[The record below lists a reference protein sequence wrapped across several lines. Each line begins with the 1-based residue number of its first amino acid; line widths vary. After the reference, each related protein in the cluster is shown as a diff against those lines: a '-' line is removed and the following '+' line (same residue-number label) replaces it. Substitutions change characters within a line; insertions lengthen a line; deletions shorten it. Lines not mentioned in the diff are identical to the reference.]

1 MKKILCTMSLVVALS
16 AIAVAQTT
24 STGGSTQASNRTSAQ
39 KQGRQIDLQSD
50 TQLAAQLENA
60 LDARHAKVG
69 DRVILKTTQAVKQNG
84 QIVIPKGSQL
94 IGRVTD
100 VQQQTKS
107 NGESHLALAFDRL
120 RSGSTEVPITAS
132 ILSIAQAHTHAQ
144 SNDSSIDSDL
154 MGQSSASSTRSSSAG
169 RTSNGG
175 GLLGGVGNTVGGAV
189 NTTTSTVGNVAG
201 TTTSAVGST
210 VGATTSTAGN
220 LTGSLRGLNITQSS
234 SASAQGGSTLS
245 LTGGNLRLE
254 SGTTFNL
261 AVSNST
267 TAGNP

>member
-1 MKKILCTMSLVVALS
+1 MKKFLCTVALLVALP
-16 AIAVAQTT
+16 AIAMAQTT
-24 STGGSTQASNRTSAQ
+24 SSSGNTQASNRTAAQ

-50 TQLAAQLENA
+50 TQLAAQLEST

-84 QIVIPKGSQL
+84 QVVIPKGSQL

-107 NGESHLALAFDRL
+107 SGESHLALAFDRL

-132 ILSIAQAHTHAQ
+132 ILSITQAHTRAQ

-154 MGQSSASSTRSSSAG
+154 MSQSSASTRSSSAG

-210 VGATTSTAGN
+210 VGASTGTAGN

-245 LTGGNLRLE
+245 LTGSNLRLE

-267 TAGNP
+267 SVGNP

>member
-1 MKKILCTMSLVVALS
+1 MKKILLTVAVIVALS
-16 AIAVAQTT
+16 AIAFAQKTNT
-24 STGGSTQASNRTSAQ
+24 SGSTQTSNRTTAQ

-50 TQLAAQLENA
+50 TQLAAQLQNA

-69 DRVILKTTQAVKQNG
+69 DRVVLKTTQAVKQNG
-84 QIVIPKGSQL
+84 QVVIQKGAQL
-94 IGRVTD
+94 IGHVTD
-100 VQQQTKS
+100 VQPQTKS
-107 NGESHLALAFDRL
+107 NGESHLAMVFDRL
-120 RSGSTEVPITAS
+120 RSGSTEVPISAS
-132 ILSIAQAHTHAQ
+132 ILSVTQARAHAQ
-144 SNDSSIDSDL
+144 SNNSSLDSDL
-154 MGQSSASSTRSSSAG
+154 MGQSSASTRSSSAG
-169 RTSNGG
+169 RTSSGG

-201 TTTSAVGST
+201 TTTSAAGST
-210 VGATTSTAGN
+210 VGATTNTAVN

-267 TAGNP
+267 SAGNP

>member
-1 MKKILCTMSLVVALS
+1 MKRILYTIAVVVALS
-16 AIAVAQTT
+16 AIAMAQTT
-24 STGGSTQASNRTSAQ
+24 NTSGSTQASNRTSAQ
-39 KQGRQIDLQSD
+39 KQGREIDLQSD
-50 TQLAAQLENA
+50 TQLAAQLQNA
-60 LDARHAKVG
+60 LDTRNAKVG

-84 QIVIPKGSQL
+84 QVVIQKGAQL
-94 IGRVTD
+94 IGHVTD

-107 NGESHLALAFDRL
+107 TGESHLSMVFDRL

-132 ILSIAQAHTHAQ
+132 ILSVTQARTHAQ
-144 SNDSSIDSDL
+144 SNGSSIDSDL
-154 MGQSSASSTRSSSAG
+154 MGQSSASTRSNSAG

-210 VGATTSTAGN
+210 VGTTTNTAGN

-234 SASAQGGSTLS
+234 GASAQGGSTLS
-245 LTGGNLRLE
+245 LTGGNLRLD

-267 TAGNP
+267 SAGNP